1 MNTLVCIGKIIEHL
15 DKFLLIDDIFPAMRQ
30 IPSNEP
36 AVLMAI
42 LGNVSFLQSLC
53 MMLCVNWYHLHNLK
67 KA

>member
-42 LGNVSFLQSLC
+42 LGNVVLKTRFC
-53 MMLCVNWYHLHNLK
+53 RVHL
-67 KA
+67 